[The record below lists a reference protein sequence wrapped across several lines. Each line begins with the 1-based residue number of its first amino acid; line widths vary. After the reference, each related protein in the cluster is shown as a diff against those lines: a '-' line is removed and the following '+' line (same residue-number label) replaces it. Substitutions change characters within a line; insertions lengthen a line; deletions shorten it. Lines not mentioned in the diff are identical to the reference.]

1 MFENLNFCLSQECT
15 YRSMEYKIFLLL
27 HMSLKALIFPYLMGD
42 SKKVKEGE
50 SEFASNCT
58 GIEMGSVA

>member
-1 MFENLNFCLSQECT
+1 
-15 YRSMEYKIFLLL
+15 
-27 HMSLKALIFPYLMGD
+27 MGD

-58 GIEMGSVA
+58 GIEMGSVAWYIPCPQGKFEMMGISRSPHTSMTISSVDFPNGSS